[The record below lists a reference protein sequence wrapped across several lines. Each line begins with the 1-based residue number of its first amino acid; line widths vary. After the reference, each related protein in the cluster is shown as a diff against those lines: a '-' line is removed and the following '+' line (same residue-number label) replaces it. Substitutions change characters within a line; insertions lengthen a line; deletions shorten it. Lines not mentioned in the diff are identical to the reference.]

1 MNAAPLYAGVELGGS
16 KCVCLIGS
24 GPDDIRARSVI
35 PTSTDADSTLDAIGR
50 TLLDW
55 RSTQGP
61 VAALGIASF
70 GPLDLERGSASYG
83 CITSTPKPGWQSAR
97 VLDRIGGVLNVPT
110 AFDTDVNGAAL
121 AEGRWGAARGLQDFA
136 YVTVGTGI
144 GVGIIVRGAPI
155 HGISH
160 TEAGHI
166 RIARL
171 RDDSFA
177 GACAF
182 HGDCLEGLASGPAI
196 AARAGM
202 PPGQI
207 PADSPVWECV
217 AHALAQLV
225 HTLALVTSPRR
236 VVIGGGVP
244 QDRPELLTRVRA
256 LLLTSLNGYAMAS
269 VPDQYIVPPQLGAM
283 AGSLGAI
290 ALAADALDEHV
301 SLAEQR

>member
-35 PTSTDADSTLDAIGR
+35 PTGSDADATLDAIGR

-55 RSTQGP
+55 RRAHGP

-83 CITSTPKPGWQSAR
+83 CITSTPKKGWQGVQ

-110 AFDTDVNGAAL
+110 GFNTDVNAAAL
-121 AEGRWGAARGLQDFA
+121 AEGRWGAARGLTDFA

-155 HGISH
+155 FGMSH

-166 RIARL
+166 RVARL

-177 GACAF
+177 GVCAF

-202 PPGQI
+202 PPEQI
-207 PADSPVWECV
+207 PAGSPVWEAV

-244 QDRPELLTRVRA
+244 QDRPELLTPVRA
-256 LLLTSLNGYAMAS
+256 MLLASLNGYATAA
-269 VPDQYIVPPQLGAM
+269 VLDQYIVAPELGAM
-283 AGSLGAI
+283 AGPLGAV
-290 ALAADALDEHV
+290 ALAADAMNERV
-301 SLAEQR
+301 SSTEQR

>member
-1 MNAAPLYAGVELGGS
+1 MNTTPLYAGVELGGS
-16 KCVCLIGS
+16 KCVCVLGT
-24 GPDDIRARSVI
+24 GPEDIRARSVI
-35 PTSTDADSTLDAIGR
+35 PTSSDANSTLDAIGR

-55 RSTQGP
+55 RRTQGP

-70 GPLDLERGSASYG
+70 GPLDLDRTSASYG
-83 CITSTPKPGWQSAR
+83 CITSTPKPGWQGVQ
-97 VLDRIGGVLNVPT
+97 VLDRIGAVLNVPT
-110 AFDTDVNGAAL
+110 GFNTDVNGAAL
-121 AEGRWGAARGLQDFA
+121 AEGRWGAARGLTDFA

-155 HGISH
+155 LGISH

-171 RDDSFA
+171 RGDSFA
-177 GACAF
+177 GVCAF

-202 PPGQI
+202 PPDQV
-207 PADSPVWECV
+207 PADSPVWESV

-225 HTLALVTSPRR
+225 HTLVLVTSPRR
-236 VVIGGGVP
+236 VVIGGGVA

-256 LLLTSLNGYAMAS
+256 LLRASLNGYATAA
-269 VPDQYIVPPQLGAM
+269 VLDQYIVAPQLGAL
-283 AGSLGAI
+283 AGPLGAV
-290 ALAADALDEHV
+290 ALAADALIEQV
-301 SLAEQR
+301 SSTEQR